1 MTGLVPWFY
10 FQEGLSNGT
19 TSLLEYSYLVKKVV
33 FKISI
38 LPLIKIIAASF
49 IHIFF
54 TLIVVLVAW
63 VAGFP
68 PTLYTL
74 QIFYYMIC
82 LFILILALSYA
93 TSAIQVFFRDMI
105 QIISIILQVG
115 QWATPILWNIDN
127 VMNWQVQ
134 WIVKLNPVT
143 YIVMGYRQA
152 IYGDT
157 FFWEHFYSTTY
168 FWIVVVALF
177 GIGSL
182 IFKRSKIHFADVL

>member
-1 MTGLVPWFY
+1 MYWLVFTKLMPSRAQVVGDGLEVPYLVFLMTGLVPWFY

-127 VMNWQVQ
+127 VMN
-134 WIVKLNPVT
+134 
-143 YIVMGYRQA
+143 
-152 IYGDT
+152 
-157 FFWEHFYSTTY
+157 
-168 FWIVVVALF
+168 
-177 GIGSL
+177 
-182 IFKRSKIHFADVL
+182 